1 MEKEKLIVKFDN
13 KQFEA
18 LLNSNKNEIEIGDN
32 IFHIELIKE
41 HSTGVLSFLV
51 NNQVVTVEIQKND
64 NGLLT
69 IIKDGFSYEVQTIT
83 ETEELLQKFT
93 LESQSSKVG
102 EVYIKAPMPGLI
114 VKVLVSE
121 GVSVKKGDKV
131 IILEAMKMENA
142 ISSPVSGIIK
152 KVFATE
158 GKTVEKDAILVEIL
172 SK

>member
-18 LLNSNKNEIEIGDN
+18 LLNSNKNEIEIGDK
-32 IFHIELIKE
+32 IFHIEFIKE
-41 HSTGVLSFLV
+41 LSTGVLSFLV

-93 LESQSSKVG
+93 LESKSSKVG

-121 GVSVKKGDKV
+121 GESVKKGDKV
-131 IILEAMKMENA
+131 VILEAMKMENA
-142 ISSPVSGIIK
+142 LSSPVSGIIK

-158 GKTVEKDAILVEIL
+158 GKTVEKDAILVEIQ

>member
-1 MEKEKLIVKFDN
+1 MEKEKLIVKFDD

-18 LLNSNKNEIEIGDN
+18 LLNSSKKEIEIGDK

-41 HSTGVLSFLV
+41 LSPGVLSFLV
-51 NNQVVTVEIQKND
+51 NNQVVTLEIQKND

-69 IIKDGFSYEVQTIT
+69 IIKDGISYEVQTIT

-121 GVSVKKGDKV
+121 GDSVKKGDKV
-131 IILEAMKMENA
+131 VILEAMKMENA
-142 ISSPVSGIIK
+142 LSSPVSGIIK